1 MNAILATEPEAGVL
15 SLCLN
20 RPEKR
25 NAFDRELYAAL
36 IEALERADRDAEV
49 RVLLLSATG
58 DCFSAGNDIV
68 DFLAEP
74 AQGRRTDPPLALLR
88 AMRSCRKPIIAQVDG
103 KAVGI
108 GATLLLHCDLVYAS
122 DRAALVF
129 PFVALGLSPE
139 GGSTQLL
146 PQLAGHIKAFE
157 WLVLGEPCR
166 AEAAAQAGLVNAVVP
181 AHRLDETCL
190 NAAKRLA
197 ALDPEAVQRSRAQL
211 QRASGLEL
219 DTLMQA
225 EMDQFE
231 QLLEREAAQQ
241 ALQAF
246 VRR

>member
-1 MNAILATEPEAGVL
+1 MNAILVKQCEAGVL
-15 SLCLN
+15 RLCLN

-36 IEALERADRDAEV
+36 TSAIAQADSDPAV
-49 RVLLLSATG
+49 RVVLLSGAG
-58 DCFSAGNDIV
+58 NCFSAGNDIV
-68 DFLAEP
+68 DFLDEP
-74 AQGRRTDPPLALLR
+74 AHGRRTDPPLALLR
-88 AMRSCRKPIIAQVDG
+88 AMRSCRKPIIAQVAG

-122 DRAALVF
+122 ERSTLVF

-139 GGSTQLL
+139 GGSSQLL
-146 PQLAGHIKAFE
+146 PRLAGHIKAFE
-157 WLVLGEPCR
+157 WLVLGEPCQ
-166 AEAAAQAGLVNAVVP
+166 AEDAVQVGMVNAVVP
-181 AHRLDETCL
+181 ADRLNETCL
-190 NAAKRLA
+190 SAARRLA

-211 QRASGLEL
+211 QRASGPQL
-219 DTLMQA
+219 DALMQA

-231 QLLEREAAQQ
+231 QLLEREAAQK